1 MLFLMSQK
9 YDVHSTVHFLEKKQ
23 KQQLDLCLLYVY
35 WNGRW
40 TQSKQSYQFQ
50 QSEAQLYCKINDYSL
65 TWIESLTWVL
75 GTEYVWFIS
84 TRDVN
89 VSRNK
94 SLRLWWITTL
104 AALLMGARSFSR
116 SSPYSAEFSL
126 EKEKM
131 EKKRYLN
138 YPFKY
143 LDSTL
148 QWLTS
153 EKWVHRLGLC
163 WVCFVCFFVV
173 VVVCIFFPWSL
184 FEHAVLLPGSQP
196 AYISKFKLHIQ
207 SVNSRAWTKVH
218 ISWNIYKIL
227 HAQLLPTFSV
237 LFPYTMLIIVIYI
250 VNHSILTPEDRN

>member
-1 MLFLMSQK
+1 MSQK
-9 YDVHSTVHFLEKKQ
+9 HDVHSTVHFLEKKQ

-131 EKKRYLN
+131 EKKCYLN

-153 EKWVHRLGLC
+153 EKWVHRKPNCCAG
-163 WVCFVCFFVV
+163 FVLSAFLLLFLFF
-173 VVVCIFFPWSL
+173 SL
-184 FEHAVLLPGSQP
+184 ISLRTCSPP
-196 AYISKFKLHIQ
+196 AWIP
-207 SVNSRAWTKVH
+207 AC
-218 ISWNIYKIL
+218 IYKQVQASHPVCQFKSMNKSTHIMKYL
-227 HAQLLPTFSV
+227 
-237 LFPYTMLIIVIYI
+237 
-250 VNHSILTPEDRN
+250 